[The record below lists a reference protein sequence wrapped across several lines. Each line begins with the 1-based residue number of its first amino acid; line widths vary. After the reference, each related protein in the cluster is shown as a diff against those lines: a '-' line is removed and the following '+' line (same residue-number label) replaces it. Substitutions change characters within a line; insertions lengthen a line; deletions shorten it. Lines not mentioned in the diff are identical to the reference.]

1 VKVQRGRT
9 APVPTAASLTLAVVV
24 AALLTASLGCQ
35 VPAERASPALPAG
48 GSNDEQSPSPK
59 PTLPPPAPTPIETWT
74 RPRDGAVM
82 VYVPAGTFWMGST
95 REVDSIRWDQDE
107 RPAHTVHLDAF
118 WIDRTEATN
127 ARYARCVAAGACRQS
142 PYANDPPYSG
152 DDHPVVGVSW
162 YDAAAYC
169 AWAGAR
175 LPTEAEWEYAAR
187 GPGGNT
193 YPWGEAPLTCER
205 AQFSGCSEY
214 PGGTVPVGS
223 LPAGASWCGALDMLG
238 NASEWVADWYGPYP
252 AGPRT
257 NPTGPEIRDAHVLR
271 GGSWYNNPFWVYATN
286 RQGASPTAPRIP
298 TIGFRC
304 ARSNA
309 LAADPQIQPRR
320 AALIPAYPGPQLPP
334 PAVSPPARRSPRIHQ
349 SSAWPQASNR
359 LPLAATTGALHLGHA
374 IHTPHPPLA
383 RTGSP
388 DPVPGRRP
396 AIPLTRAGVNPRR

>member
-1 VKVQRGRT
+1 MQRSHN
-9 APVPTAASLTLAVVV
+9 APVPAMASLTLAAVL
-24 AALLTASLGCQ
+24 AALIT
-35 VPAERASPALPAG
+35 RFAG
-48 GSNDEQSPSPK
+48 FQAPSEPSPC
-59 PTLPPPAPTPIETWT
+59 PPAPTDQPSPLPKPTSLPPGPTPIDTWT

-95 REVDSIRWDQDE
+95 REVDPIRWDQDE

-142 PYANDPPYSG
+142 PYANDPPFGG

-205 AQFSGCSEY
+205 AQYSGCSEY

-223 LPAGASWCGALDMLG
+223 SPAGASWCGALDMLG

-252 AGPRT
+252 ASPRT
-257 NPTGPEIRDAHVLR
+257 DPTGPEIRDAHVLR
-271 GGSWYNNPFWVYATN
+271 GGSWYNNPYWVYATN
-286 RQGASPTAPRIP
+286 REGASPTAPRIP

-304 ARSNA
+304 ARSSRLA
-309 LAADPQIQPRR
+309 LHRQIQPRR
-320 AALIPAYPGPQLPP
+320 AGLLPACLALNALS
-334 PAVSPPARRSPRIHQ
+334 PAVSPPARRLSL
-349 SSAWPQASNR
+349 S
-359 LPLAATTGALHLGHA
+359 LAADPRLGQMA
-374 IHTPHPPLA
+374 P
-383 RTGSP
+383 S
-388 DPVPGRRP
+388 PGRRP
-396 AIPLTRAGVNPRR
+396 ATVFRSQRLLVHCTCRRRR